1 MKYTP
6 CVCLIYRRSI
16 LVAVSQAEILSF
28 LSLLSFVYRSQMS
41 NGDPV
46 LVSCYTVHSY
56 SAFEIAGMF
65 AQPTPD
71 APLLELPLFLS
82 PVACG
87 FPSPAQ
93 DYTEQTIDLNQL
105 CVAHPAATYFVRA
118 AGDSM
123 VDYGI
128 RNGDLLVVDRS
139 RKAVHGCVVIA
150 AVDGEFTVKKL
161 QLEPTVALLPG
172 NRAYRPIHFND
183 GQELEIFGVVSF
195 VVHQME
201 AS

>member
-1 MKYTP
+1 
-6 CVCLIYRRSI
+6 
-16 LVAVSQAEILSF
+16 
-28 LSLLSFVYRSQMS
+28 
-41 NGDPV
+41 
-46 LVSCYTVHSY
+46 
-56 SAFEIAGMF
+56 MF

-123 VDYGI
+123 VDHGI
-128 RNGDLLVVDRS
+128 RDGDLLVVDRS
-139 RKAVHGCVVIA
+139 RKAQEEGRDLGAGHAWAPAEEVVETQQDI
-150 AVDGEFTVKKL
+150 
-161 QLEPTVALLPG
+161 
-172 NRAYRPIHFND
+172 
-183 GQELEIFGVVSF
+183 
-195 VVHQME
+195 E